1 MLSDIHRI
9 FNASFEVTKLRTEK
23 EFIYFFENFKTDNIS
38 ERLKQE
44 LYSLFL
50 KSKKQRLFE
59 ILLNLSKWGLKS
71 YFNWKLSF
79 PFTPKVPHFNNDS
92 VNLAL
97 ENLEKEITFSVI
109 NILLFLKLNFRN
121 TKDEI
126 FSLPVLLSSERILN
140 SKYPVHSIE
149 YKISRYEDY
158 LRKIEKEIFIKYLY
172 YSVLGTVKFQNIG
185 SLNLQDSD
193 SVLKQKLTLA
203 NQSLLKRL
211 ENLKNENT
219 LNYYSYI
226 NEIQKTESNSEN
238 IVSTAFK
245 IEENFT
251 KEVLQELKIS
261 FKEEFREKIFSS
273 LKPYFAENVHSVLK
287 NLMYSESSHSGNK
300 ILFHQTAACLIY
312 FLKTLYNKSIII
324 SNSKT
329 TVQNWLIENFQ
340 YMHNGSAKDFT
351 ANTIQKTLFRE
362 EKPPKHVIELNI

>member
-1 MLSDIHRI
+1 MLSDLYRI

-23 EFIYFFENFKTDNIS
+23 EFTEFFDNFGINNIS
-38 ERLKQE
+38 ERLNQE
-44 LYSLFL
+44 LYNLFL
-50 KSKKQRLFE
+50 NSKKQRLFE
-59 ILLNLSKWGLKS
+59 VLLNLSKLGLKS

-79 PFTPKVPHFNNDS
+79 PVAPKIPHFNNDS
-92 VNLAL
+92 INLAL
-97 ENLEKEITFSVI
+97 VNLEKEMTFSII
-109 NILLFLKLNFRN
+109 NILLFVKLNFRN
-121 TKDEI
+121 TKDKI
-126 FSLPVLLSSERILN
+126 FSLPVVLYSEKVLN
-140 SKYPVHSIE
+140 DKYPVHSIE
-149 YKISRYEDY
+149 FKISRYEDY
-158 LRKIEKEIFIKYLY
+158 LRKVEKEIFIKYLY

-185 SLNLQDSD
+185 NLNLQDSD

-211 ENLKNENT
+211 EDLKNENT

-251 KEVLQELKIS
+251 KEVFQELKIS

-287 NLMYSESSHSGNK
+287 NLMYSENNHSGNK
-300 ILFHQTAACLIY
+300 IVFHQAGACLTY
-312 FLKTLYNKSIII
+312 FFKTLYNKSIII

-329 TVQNWLIENFQ
+329 TVQNWMIENFQ

-351 ANTIQKTLFRE
+351 ANTIQKTLFRD
-362 EKPPKHVIELNI
+362 EKPPKHVIELNF